1 MDVTESQDA
10 SLARLMQSAQAG
22 DQRAYA
28 ALLRS
33 CVPIAAATIRRR
45 GVPADRVDDQ
55 KYDPALGLTL
65 HAVTVPSPQF
75 VRVNVWMT
83 LWQNPH
89 PDREMVE
96 LEVKGENEGIPGLIG
111 VSCGQKK

>member
-1 MDVTESQDA
+1 
-10 SLARLMQSAQAG
+10 
-22 DQRAYA
+22 
-28 ALLRS
+28 
-33 CVPIAAATIRRR
+33 
-45 GVPADRVDDQ
+45 
-55 KYDPALGLTL
+55 
-65 HAVTVPSPQF
+65 
-75 VRVNVWMT
+75 MT